1 MPRFEASSPA
11 RAKGFIVDV
20 TDEAALTA
28 AVESLQASDGWID
41 ILVNNAGY
49 GLVGAIEGGQPRGGS
64 RPVRDQCVRPHRRHQ
79 GGAAL
84 DAQAAGGPDH
94 QHHLR
99 QRPRRLAGHGRL
111 LRQQVR
117 PRSHR
122 RLAGGRGW
130 PSSGSRSPTSAPAA
144 SRTDY
149 SGRSLRTTG
158 QSIEDYEGAGH
169 FPRRAIPE
177 HAGHEPGDPA
187 KAALAILKVAD
198 AADPPLNLLLGP
210 DAVHY
215 ATQKIATLLAELGQW
230 TTVTHSIDHD
240 ALDAEAT
247 VSTGQAPGREVEENN
262 RGRRA
267 RVVARA
273 CDRRTVHPP
282 FLPRRRPPASEAT

>member
-1 MPRFEASSPA
+1 MTKIWFITGVGSGLGKALAQAALARGDIVGGTVRSAEAKAAFEASSPA
-11 RAKGFIVDV
+11 RARGFIVDV

-49 GLVGAIEGGQPRGGS
+49 GLVGAIEEAS
-64 RPVRDQCVRPHRRHQ
+64 LAEVRAQFETNVFGPIAAIK
-79 GGAAL
+79 AAL
-84 DAQAAGGPDH
+84 P
-94 QHHLR
+94 LM
-99 QRPRRLAGHGRL
+99 RRRRTGRIINITSVSGLAVWPGTGVYCASKFALEAVGASLAGEVTELGIK
-111 LRQQVR
+111 VTNVC
-117 PRSHR
+117 P
-122 RLAGGRGW
+122 GGL
-130 PSSGSRSPTSAPAA
+130 
-144 SRTDY
+144 RTDY

-198 AADPPLNLLLGP
+198 AVDPPLNLLLGP

-240 ALDAEAT
+240 A
-247 VSTGQAPGREVEENN
+247 
-262 RGRRA
+262 
-267 RVVARA
+267 
-273 CDRRTVHPP
+273 
-282 FLPRRRPPASEAT
+282 